1 MKKWHVICIGT
12 KIIFTTDFTN
22 HDSYKNTIERNIQR
36 PGREKRNYSHTSI
49 SIKNIFY
56 NWKRNKDFPKQRT
69 VWEREGNWARKTER
83 TRPSHQASQ
92 KWENH
97 TGKRNP
103 HSIWLW
109 KTNTLKSAV
118 TFLLFPFGICLH
130 NKNFISSKKFVQK

>member
-12 KIIFTTDFTN
+12 KTVFTTDFTN
-22 HDSYKNTIERNIQR
+22 HDSYKKTIERNIQR
-36 PGREKRNYSHTSI
+36 PGRGQRNYSHTSL

-56 NWKRNKDFPKQRT
+56 NWKRNKDFLKQRT
-69 VWEREGNWARKTER
+69 VREREGNWARIRKR

-109 KTNTLKSAV
+109 KTNQQLHFYSFPLEYVCIIKIL
-118 TFLLFPFGICLH
+118 FLLKIFFK
-130 NKNFISSKKFVQK
+130 NK